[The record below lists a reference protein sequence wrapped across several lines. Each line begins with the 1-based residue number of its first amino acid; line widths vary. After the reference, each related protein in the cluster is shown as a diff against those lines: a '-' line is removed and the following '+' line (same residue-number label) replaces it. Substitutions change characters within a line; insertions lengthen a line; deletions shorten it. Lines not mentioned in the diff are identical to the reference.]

1 MLFRSDFYRANRL
14 EIENGVLT
22 GRLIGNVIDKQ
33 AKADALREF
42 ADQHGVPL
50 FQTVAIGDGANDVDM
65 IEEAGLGIAFHA
77 KNVVRDIADTSISL
91 PNLDSVLF
99 LLGINRSE
107 INEILDENN

>member
-1 MLFRSDFYRANRL
+1 
-14 EIENGVLT
+14 
-22 GRLIGNVIDKQ
+22 
-33 AKADALREF
+33 
-42 ADQHGVPL
+42 
-50 FQTVAIGDGANDVDM
+50 M